1 MIKIIWITYIIHKI
15 KKLKIEKVIMF
26 MVKGKNNILSKSIN

>member
-1 MIKIIWITYIIHKI
+1 MIKIIWIIYIIHKI

-26 MVKGKNNILSKSIN
+26 MVKRKNHIPSKSIN